1 MVNKKNRGKGHKS
14 RLANLD
20 QRHLHQAAK
29 DENTSKQEVK
39 AKAKHIEIG
48 AKSQESQHSSAN
60 FVKDWLAQLDAQQN
74 EQTSIDVFNPK
85 VRLQDALQFIR
96 QTHYLIDEIPGQIS
110 RKEVNAFL
118 DQIARLSTNQ
128 LPVFTNELSSKEISL
143 IYAAFTE
150 PLYREEKQILRDMA
164 LFRSSYYTFII
175 GFTTWQYAFPNAD
188 MQLTLNL
195 VYKYLQSQKELERP
209 VFAKELLADFCSLE
223 LSDRIFVQQTVR
235 LLEKEL
241 LIKQN
246 YTNLSDFFQHFA
258 IQSKSAFAATLLGYF
273 FLMVDW
279 TWYVKE
285 SRLLFMHLPLMIR
298 EVAAEI
304 INRMI
309 SIDQNASKSKNF
321 LFRQLE
327 QVLTKR
333 QFKKHIWPLVKSEL
347 RDSYQRWTIE
357 DKISNHCLNNVL
369 KRAFLL
375 NYIEDILDVANL
387 SPDILA
393 VRFRNFLLID
403 DANQKER
410 ILFYDNATIRE
421 LLAQELPE
429 TYLVSPPLGVR
440 MAKDALANRNLKG
453 IIAIAL
459 SDGELKLSQML
470 MNFAVQRPMH
480 NKSQAGTAVLK
491 DWTNN
496 KPIKLMDQPASQQ
509 QFAQARRTSREVP
522 KANPALAFNNLAIN
536 NPVQQI
542 KAEQAGRK
550 HRRQANNQATTSAP
564 NTDNVG
570 EIRRPMIRRRH

>member
-1 MVNKKNRGKGHKS
+1 MVNKKNHGKGQKS
-14 RLANLD
+14 RLASLD
-20 QRHLHQAAK
+20 KQRFNHIAK
-29 DENTSKQEVK
+29 DEKTTASEVK

-48 AKSQESQHSSAN
+48 AKSQESQLSSTT
-60 FVKDWLAQLDAQQN
+60 FVKDWLEQIDAVDIN
-74 EQTSIDVFNPK
+74 AKTDTFSSDTKI
-85 VRLQDALQFIR
+85 RLQDALQFIR

-143 IYAAFTE
+143 IYAAFAE

-175 GFTTWQYAFPNAD
+175 GFTTWQHAFPNAD

-195 VYKYLQSQKELERP
+195 VYKYLQSQKDLQRP
-209 VFAKELLADFCSLE
+209 VFARELLADFCSLE

-241 LIKQN
+241 LIKHN
-246 YTNLSDFFQHFA
+246 YTNLNDFFQHFA
-258 IQSKSAFAATLLGYF
+258 IQNGSTFAATLLGYF

-285 SRLLFMHLPLMIR
+285 SRMLFTHLPLMIK
-298 EVAAEI
+298 EVAGEI
-304 INRMI
+304 VNRLI
-309 SIDQNASKSKNF
+309 SIDQTASKSKNF

-327 QVLTKR
+327 QILSKN
-333 QFKKHIWPLVKSEL
+333 QFKKRVWPLVKAEL
-347 RDSYQRWTIE
+347 RNSYLRWTIE

-375 NYIEDILDVANL
+375 NYIDDILDVANL
-387 SPDILA
+387 NQDILA

-403 DANQKER
+403 DANQQER
-410 ILFYDNATIRE
+410 MLYYDNNSIRE
-421 LLAQELPE
+421 LLEQELPE

-440 MAKDALANRNLKG
+440 MAKDALANHNLQG

-459 SDGELKLSQML
+459 SDGELKISQML
-470 MNFAVQRPMH
+470 MNFALQRSLP
-480 NKSQAGTAVLK
+480 NQNVNGTSVLK
-491 DWTNN
+491 AWTNN
-496 KPIKLMDQPASQQ
+496 QPMS
-509 QFAQARRTSREVP
+509 AQAETESKDSKVVRNLP
-522 KANPALAFNNLAIN
+522 KANSNIAFNSLSTN
-536 NPVQQI
+536 NPVKQMR
-542 KAEQAGRK
+542 RK
-550 HRRQANNQATTSAP
+550 
-564 NTDNVG
+564 NVKQELTQDRTG
-570 EIRRPMIRRRH
+570 EIRRLDIRHRR

>member
-14 RLANLD
+14 RLASLD
-20 QRHLHQAAK
+20 RKRLQQVAK
-29 DENTSKQEVK
+29 DKKTTELEVK

-48 AKSQESQHSSAN
+48 SKSQETQSSSAN
-60 FVKDWLAQLDAQQN
+60 FVKDWLEQIDASKENTSENSVNLD
-74 EQTSIDVFNPK
+74 TK

-118 DQIARLSTNQ
+118 DQIARLSTKE

-175 GFTTWQYAFPNAD
+175 GFTTWQHAFPNAD

-195 VYKYLQSQKELERP
+195 VYKYLQSQKDLERP

-223 LSDRIFVQQTVR
+223 LSDRIFVQQCVR

-241 LIKQN
+241 LIKQS
-246 YTNLSDFFQHFA
+246 YSNLSDFFQHFA
-258 IQSKSAFAATLLGYF
+258 IQSRSAFAATLLGYF

-285 SRLLFMHLPLMIR
+285 SRLLFMHLPLMLK

-304 INRMI
+304 VSRMI
-309 SIDQNASKSKNF
+309 SIDQTASKSKNF

-327 QVLTKR
+327 QVLAKN
-333 QFKKHIWPLVKSEL
+333 QFKKRIWPLVKTEL

-387 SPDILA
+387 SQDILA

-410 ILFYDNATIRE
+410 ILYYDNATIRD
-421 LLAQELPE
+421 LLAKELPE

-440 MAKDALANRNLKG
+440 MAKDALANHNLQG
-453 IIAIAL
+453 IIAIVL
-459 SDGELKLSQML
+459 SDGELKISQML
-470 MNFAVQRPMH
+470 MNFAVQRPIQT
-480 NKSQAGTAVLK
+480 KSVNATAVLK
-491 DWTNN
+491 DWTSNQPIRSQTPNGSKQPIALQN
-496 KPIKLMDQPASQQ
+496 KNRLD
-509 QFAQARRTSREVP
+509 RTLP
-522 KANPALAFNNLAIN
+522 KANPNIAFNNLPIN
-536 NPVQQI
+536 NPIMQLKRQKLEATKGEVRQ
-542 KAEQAGRK
+542 EQ
-550 HRRQANNQATTSAP
+550 T
-564 NTDNVG
+564 G
-570 EIRRPMIRRRH
+570 EIRRPTIHRRH